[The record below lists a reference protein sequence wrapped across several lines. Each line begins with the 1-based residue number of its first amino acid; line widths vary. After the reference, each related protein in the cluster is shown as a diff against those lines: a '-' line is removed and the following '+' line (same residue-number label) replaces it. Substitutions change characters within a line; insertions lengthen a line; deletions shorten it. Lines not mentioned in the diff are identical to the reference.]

1 MDKIYYQ
8 PNQLWKGQKA
18 VKKLKELSGEK
29 PAAVKQWLSQQAF
42 WQVHLPAPNRVDR
55 PHYLV
60 TTPNEMHQFDPLYM
74 PSDTLYGSKYK
85 YILAGIDAAS
95 RYKVARPLRTKQVK
109 DVAEMIADIY
119 KVGPLKYPKIF
130 QCDNGSEF
138 KGDVTKMLE
147 KNEVKIRQV
156 TTKYK
161 HTHTAFVEAL
171 NKILAERLFK
181 VQDAQELNDP
191 EKVSSRWVKHLYGL
205 VDEFNDMETEMIG
218 MKPKDA
224 IKLKEVPLVSRESY
238 PPEEV
243 LPEDGLYRY
252 LLQPS
257 EEHDDQQCR
266 ATDRIWSK
274 ASYRLREVEESPGN
288 HVMYYLADGPE
299 RAFVSD
305 ELMLIPEDTELPPD
319 YVQEW

>member
-1 MDKIYYQ
+1 
-8 PNQLWKGQKA
+8 
-18 VKKLKELSGEK
+18 
-29 PAAVKQWLSQQAF
+29 
-42 WQVHLPAPNRVDR
+42 
-55 PHYLV
+55 
-60 TTPNEMHQFDPLYM
+60 MHQFDLLYM

-85 YILAGIDAAS
+85 YILARIDAAS
-95 RYKVARPLRTKQVK
+95 RYKVARPLRTKK
-109 DVAEMIADIY
+109 ARDVAEMIADIY
-119 KVGPLKYPKIF
+119 KVGPLTYPKIF

-147 KNEVKIRQV
+147 KNEVKIQRV

-205 VDEFNDMETEMIG
+205 ADELNDTETEMIG

-224 IKLKEVPLVSRESY
+224 IKLDEVPLVDWESY

-243 LPEDGLYRY
+243 LPEDGLYQY
-252 LLQPS
+252 LSQPS
-257 EEHDDQQCR
+257 EEHDDQR
-266 ATDRIWSK
+266 HRTTDRIWSK
-274 ASYRLREVEESPGN
+274 ETYRLREIAENLGN
-288 HVMYYLADGPE
+288 RVMYYLRNGPE
-299 RAFVSD
+299 RAFVSE
-305 ELMLIPEDTELPPD
+305 ELMLILEDTELPPD